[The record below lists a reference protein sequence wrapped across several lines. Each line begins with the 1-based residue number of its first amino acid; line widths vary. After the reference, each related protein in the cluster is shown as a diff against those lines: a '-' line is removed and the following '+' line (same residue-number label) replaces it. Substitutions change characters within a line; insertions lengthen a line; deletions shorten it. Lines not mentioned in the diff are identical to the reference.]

1 MRPSLAYD
9 TLLTTLRGR
18 RSIRRYK
25 NEPLPD
31 GALEKLIEAANWA
44 PSANNRQGYRF
55 LAVDNLAKLAEMA
68 ALVREA
74 WRAGVATLPESE
86 RNTVADYGKYMTF
99 FDTAPLVLF
108 PYHREGNP
116 VAARMGMPEGYDH
129 SGVASVSAAITN
141 ILLAAH
147 TLGLGACWMTG
158 PLVAGPALET
168 LLGIPPG
175 WRLSAVIP
183 VGVPDEDPPAPKR
196 RGLPHL
202 LLKAKP

>member
-1 MRPSLAYD
+1 MPPSLAYD
-9 TLLTTLRGR
+9 TLLATLRGR
-18 RSIRRYK
+18 RSIRRYQ
-25 NEPLPD
+25 NAPLPE

-55 LAVDNLAKLAEMA
+55 LAVENPARLAEMA

-86 RNTVADYGKYMTF
+86 RNHAADYGKYMTF
-99 FDTAPLVLF
+99 FDAAPLCLF

-116 VAARMGMPEGYDH
+116 VAARMGMPEGYDQ

-158 PLVAGPALET
+158 PLVAGPALEKR
-168 LLGIPPG
+168 LGIPQG

-202 LLKAKP
+202 LLRVKP